1 MESYFVQTNKMPP
14 RALEERVYSLAGV
27 PQNFTSQCRG
37 EYFDIGCDE
46 HHEIVSSFYYNVGK
60 IYLVEMF

>member
-14 RALEERVYSLAGV
+14 RVLEERVYSLAGV
-27 PQNFTSQCRG
+27 PQNFTSQCIG

-46 HHEIVSSFYYNVGK
+46 HHEIVSRITNVEK